1 MAKLLTKHC
10 VTCKEPFTCTNPK
23 QRYCYNPCI
32 RPMSDRENLVP
43 QLWGDSCCV
52 CGARAKSLSHRSFCS
67 IACRKEHRRRV
78 MPVNICLRCG
88 NPYSLRKMPRNGFC
102 SNSCKKEYE
111 SLTPKD
117 WEALDTMRSQL
128 RREMYQ
134 SQVSDLRAFMNSLFG
149 TVDAIGSTLATVKER
164 KSSVNR

>member
-1 MAKLLTKHC
+1 MTKILNKYC

-32 RPMSDRENLVP
+32 RPMNEQENLVP

-52 CGARAKSLSHRSFCS
+52 CGKRAKSLSHRSFCS
-67 IACRKEHRRRV
+67 IACRNEHRSRM

-88 NPYSLRKMPRNGFC
+88 NPYSLKKMPRDGFC
-102 SNSCKKEYE
+102 RTSCKKEYG
-111 SLTPKD
+111 SLTPAE
-117 WEALDTMRSQL
+117 WETLEAIRSQL

-134 SQVSDLRAFMNSLFG
+134 SQLQDLRSFMNSLFAP
-149 TVDAIGSTLATVKER
+149 VDAIGSTLAKMKER
-164 KSSVNR
+164 KSSLNP